1 MQSSRLTKIIAT
13 LGPASWDPA
22 NIEALANAGTN
33 VFRINCSHSDIN
45 TRTDLINTIREISV
59 KLDKR
64 IGILLDLQGP
74 KIRVGKVTDN
84 QIVLREKKKVIVTS
98 EEMLGTED
106 KFRVVNLDQII
117 DDLKEG
123 NRLLLD
129 DGLLEL
135 RLLKKIDKN
144 NIECEIVFGGVLK
157 NGKGVNFPDS
167 HLRNIDA
174 LTEKDLKDLKH
185 GLENKVSLIAL
196 SFVRSAED
204 IKLIKSYIPKE
215 SMVKIIAKIEKPQ
228 ALDELDAIL
237 KVSDGIMVARGD
249 LGVEIAYEKLPALQ
263 KKIIQKANDANV
275 LVITATQML
284 ESMIVSPRPT
294 RAEVTDVANSIFDGT
309 DAIMLSGETAS
320 GKFPVLAVETMHK
333 IALEAESVAPRV
345 RHDAVSVQENLARS
359 ACELAERVKAT
370 AIASFTLSGKTAILI
385 SKQRPPVKVIA
396 LTQNEIISGQLS
408 LFWGI
413 TPLLLT
419 DVFDTEAMMD
429 LVEKSLL
436 AKNVVKPGDSIIVT
450 GGLPIAARGESNFVK
465 IHMCEGKS

>member
-13 LGPASWDPA
+13 LGPASWDPKS
-22 NIEALANAGTN
+22 IEALINAGTN

-45 TRTDLINTIREISV
+45 TRTDLFNTIRSIAQSM
-59 KLDKR
+59 DKR

-74 KIRVGKVTDN
+74 KIRVGKVNNNEIILT
-84 QIVLREKKKVIVTS
+84 EKRKVIITA
-98 EEMLGTED
+98 EEMLGTEE

-117 DDLKEG
+117 DDLSVG

-144 NIECEIVFGGVLK
+144 NIECEVVFGGALK

-174 LTEKDLKDLKH
+174 LTEKDLIDLKH

-196 SFVRSAED
+196 SFVRSADD

-284 ESMIVSPRPT
+284 ESMISSPRPT
-294 RAEVTDVANSIFDGT
+294 RAEVTDVANAIFDGT

-320 GKFPVLAVETMHK
+320 GKFPILAVETMHK

-345 RHDAVSVQENLARS
+345 RHDAVSVQENLART

-436 AKNVVKPGDSIIVT
+436 EKNVVHPGDLIIVT
-450 GGLPIAARGESNFVK
+450 GGLPIADRGESNFVK
-465 IHMCEGKS
+465 IHKCEGKS

>member
-1 MQSSRLTKIIAT
+1 MQSSRLTKIVAT

-45 TRTDLINTIREISV
+45 TRTDLINTIRGIST

-74 KIRVGKVTDN
+74 KIRVGKVN
-84 QIVLREKKKVIVTS
+84 NNEIILNEKKKVIVTS
-98 EEMLGTED
+98 EEMLGTEER
-106 KFRVVNLDQII
+106 FRVVNLDQII

-167 HLRNIDA
+167 HLRNIGA
-174 LTEKDLKDLKH
+174 LTEKDLIDLKH

-204 IKLIKSYIPKE
+204 IRLIKSYIPKE

-284 ESMIVSPRPT
+284 ESMINSPRPT

-320 GKFPVLAVETMHK
+320 GKYPVLAVETMHK

-345 RHDAVSVQENLARS
+345 RHEAESVQENLARS
-359 ACELAERVKAT
+359 ACDLAERVKAT

-419 DVFDTEAMMD
+419 DVFDTETMMD
-429 LVEKSLL
+429 LVETSLL
-436 AKNVVKPGDSIIVT
+436 EKNVVKPGDYIIVT
-450 GGLPIAARGESNFVK
+450 GGLPIAARG
-465 IHMCEGKS
+465 

>member
-13 LGPASWDPA
+13 LGPASWDPV

-84 QIVLREKKKVIVTS
+84 QIVLKEKKKVIVTS
-98 EEMLGTED
+98 EEMLGTEE

-135 RLLKKIDKN
+135 KLLKKIDKK

-284 ESMIVSPRPT
+284 ESMINSPRPT

-419 DVFDTEAMMD
+419 DVYDTEAMMN

-436 AKNVVKPGDSIIVT
+436 EKNVVAPGDSIIVT

-465 IHMCEGKS
+465 IHKCEGKS